1 MQLAA
6 AAVQVRLVSLR
17 LVLVLLLLLLLL
29 AVEVVQRQSPGV
41 LRSVSV
47 GPAAPVLMGRRGE
60 EVDPG
65 WVKAETPFDIN
76 KYIQYFV

>member
-6 AAVQVRLVSLR
+6 DADAVQVLLASLR
-17 LVLVLLLLLLLL
+17 LVLVLLLLLL
-29 AVEVVQRQSPGV
+29 AVKVVQRQSPRV

-60 EVDPG
+60 KVDPG
-65 WVKAETPFDIN
+65 WVKAEPPFDVN
-76 KYIQYFV
+76 KCILF

>member
-6 AAVQVRLVSLR
+6 AAAVEVRLVSLR
-17 LVLVLLLLLLLL
+17 LVLVLLLMLLLL

-41 LRSVSV
+41 LRPAVAV

-76 KYIQYFV
+76 K